1 MSRIVLSGYYGF
13 NNLGDEAVLGA
24 TVDALRARC
33 PGVEIAVLSADPRS
47 TAGAYGV
54 EGIPRARPGDLL
66 RSLRRC
72 DLCLSGGG
80 SLFQDV
86 TSWRSPWYYL
96 GVLAL
101 AQRFGRR
108 TALYAQGIGP
118 LRGRAVRSATRR
130 VLNGVDL
137 ITLRDPASLA
147 ALAELGV
154 DRPPVA
160 LAADPALLLEPDP
173 STHVAA
179 EVTRWGGGTPFGLAV
194 RAWDTDAW
202 LATVAA
208 AARTVAER
216 RGARW
221 ICVPMHPPGDVAVAA
236 RVAEMIG
243 GGATV
248 VEAALRPREMLAL
261 FGRLAVVVGMRLHA
275 LMFAAIQGVPL
286 VSLAYDPKVA
296 AFAHELGEPVLD
308 PATLEA
314 GALVEVIERAADT
327 LAAGRAR
334 LLAAVAPLRARAA
347 IAPQLVARL
356 VS

>member
-24 TVDALRARC
+24 TVDALRRRC

-47 TAGAYGV
+47 TTGTYGV
-54 EGIPRARPGDLL
+54 EGIPRASPRDLL
-66 RSLRRC
+66 RCLKRC

-108 TALYAQGIGP
+108 TAVYAQGIGP
-118 LRGRAVRSATRR
+118 LRGRAVRSAARR
-130 VLNGVDL
+130 VLNRVDL
-137 ITLRDPASLA
+137 VTLRDPASLA
-147 ALAELGV
+147 SLAELGV

-173 STHVAA
+173 SPRVTA
-179 EVTRWGGGTPFGLAV
+179 EHARWGSGTAFGLAV
-194 RAWDTDAW
+194 RAWDTGTW
-202 LATVAA
+202 LAAVAA

-216 RGARW
+216 RAARW
-221 ICVPMHPPGDVAVAA
+221 ICVPMHPPGDVAVAV
-236 RVAEMIG
+236 RLAEMIG
-243 GGATV
+243 GSATV
-248 VEAALRPREMLAL
+248 VEAALGPREMLSL

-275 LMFAAIQGVPL
+275 LVFAAIQGVSL
-286 VSLAYDPKVA
+286 IALAYDPKVA
-296 AFAHELGEPVLD
+296 AFARELGEPVLH
-308 PATLEA
+308 PGTLEV
-314 GALVEVIERAADT
+314 GALVEAIERAADT
-327 LAAGRAR
+327 PAAGRAL

-347 IAPQLVARL
+347 IAPELVGRL